1 MSSVGSA
8 RAFALNAYEEP
19 RFIYARLYYKR
30 GSCKWMARSNECE
43 LPANQRW
50 VKGPT
55 SERDASHEFKYTP
68 VFLDRV
74 PGVSVLSHT
83 LFEEDAIAV
92 YLFVKTRHPEAAKI
106 VLQRDNGIYC
116 SSLEVKDFQR
126 DHWPKAL
133 KSLMRKINKK
143 NVLEVVTEEIQIKDY
158 LPN

>member
-1 MSSVGSA
+1 M
-8 RAFALNAYEEP
+8 
-19 RFIYARLYYKR
+19 
-30 GSCKWMARSNECE
+30 
-43 LPANQRW
+43 
-50 VKGPT
+50 
-55 SERDASHEFKYTP
+55 
-68 VFLDRV
+68 DRV

-116 SSLEVKDFQR
+116 SSLEVKDFHR